1 MCVDRK
7 YIKIDPLDKRVGL
20 LEKRRMIDFFLK
32 RKSDWL
38 KIMEVFWRFRYYHS
52 GSNYSKSQYVCQLS
66 TDSLLQNVL
75 YSRDETSMIKEKGS
89 KTMSKQLQSK
99 GSDVSEPNNTV
110 VQVQETAQQ
119 PVQSTSQEGLTEPTK
134 ACMERDTAMAQDV
147 KSEPNESR
155 QDTSNLQPIRPSYQ
169 FCPRCG
175 QALPSDAVHFCP
187 ACGCDVYM
195 VMASYTETSQKA
207 VKDDLEDDNEMPK
220 QNMHITQNKP
230 ENVNNWPV
238 RLSLVDRSYIACGC
252 GILSLIFTV
261 MQWALVGLGFGI
273 AGLIFSNQL
282 HKAKYK
288 STWQTVGLITSIVG
302 TVASSVM
309 MSAVLIVM
317 VCLLSFATMAL

>member
-1 MCVDRK
+1 MYK
-7 YIKIDPLDKRVGL
+7 KIDPLDKGVGL
-20 LEKRRMIDFFLK
+20 LEKRRMIDIFLK

-52 GSNYSKSQYVCQLS
+52 SSNYSKSRYVCQLS
-66 TDSLLQNVL
+66 TDSLLQK
-75 YSRDETSMIKEKGS
+75 TSMIKEKGDG
-89 KTMSKQLQSK
+89 TMSKQLQTN
-99 GSDVSEPNNTV
+99 GSDVSESKNRV
-110 VQVQETAQQ
+110 VQEPDVREETAQ
-119 PVQSTSQEGLTEPTK
+119 PVQSNLKEGLTEPTK
-134 ACMERDTAMAQDV
+134 AFMERDTAMARAV

-155 QDTSNLQPIRPSYQ
+155 QVTSNLQPIRPSYQ

-175 QALPSDAVHFCP
+175 RALPSDAMHFCP

-195 VMASYTETSQKA
+195 VMSSYEKMSQKA

-261 MQWALVGLGFGI
+261 MQWVLVGLCFGI
-273 AGLIFSNQL
+273 AGLVFSNQL

-317 VCLLSFATMAL
+317 VCLLSFATMPL

>member
-38 KIMEVFWRFRYYHS
+38 KIMEVFWRFRHYHS

-134 ACMERDTAMAQDV
+134 ACMERDTAMARDV

-155 QDTSNLQPIRPSYQ
+155 QGTSKLQSIRPSY
-169 FCPRCG
+169 
-175 QALPSDAVHFCP
+175 HFCP
-187 ACGCDVYM
+187 ACGCDVYK
-195 VMASYTETSQKA
+195 VMASYTETLQKA